1 MASYISVYYI
11 NDYMYIYILTVY
23 TYKVMKSIHY
33 AILRRLLYSLLEKI
47 NILYKLITT
56 ARQSTMKAILLI
68 YGQPCVTEAQEQ
80 FIESPPRLYIS
91 FA

>member
-68 YGQPCVTEAQEQ
+68 YG
-80 FIESPPRLYIS
+80 
-91 FA
+91 